1 MIGTG
6 IVAECGLINRNLYLG
21 LLLGIF
27 GMACNAPATK
37 PLDTTT
43 TGTISIAV
51 DNTFEPIIHRELDM
65 FHIDVP
71 DGHITPLYR
80 PENDVFTALLK
91 DSVKVAFTCRKMTLA
106 ESTFF
111 TSKNIDIHQ
120 NMIARDAIALI
131 VNPSNTDS
139 TFTMSDLRKVFAGSM
154 VRWEQ
159 HKKGN
164 ITGEI
169 QLVLDNNRSS
179 TGRYITEIA
188 GKTALKSKNVFSL
201 KKNTEVIEYVK
212 AHKNAMGVIG
222 ANWIS
227 EKADSATNSFLKKV
241 VVVSIAP
248 DRTEK
253 GAGNY
258 YKPYQA
264 YIAQGFYPMTRDM
277 YVLSVETHPGLGS
290 GFAYFINSDKGQ
302 RIILKSGIVPAHGV
316 IRIVQ
321 FK

>member
-1 MIGTG
+1 MKFKDNPERSGNMYR
-6 IVAECGLINRNLYLG
+6 VVYLG
-21 LLLGIF
+21 CLLMILAC
-27 GMACNAPATK
+27 ACNGPVTK

-43 TGTISIAV
+43 SGSISISV

-65 FHIDVP
+65 FHYDVP
-71 DGHITPLYR
+71 DGHITALYR
-80 PENDVFTALLK
+80 PENDVFTDLLK
-91 DSVKVAFTCRKMTLA
+91 DSVKVAFTCRKMTAA
-106 ESTFF
+106 ESSFF
-111 TSKNIDIHQ
+111 TAKNIDVHQ

-131 VNPSNTDS
+131 VNPANTDS
-139 TFTMSDLRKVFAGSM
+139 TFTMSDLRKVFTGSLM
-154 VRWEQ
+154 RWEQ
-159 HKKGN
+159 HKKGS

-169 QLVLDNNRSS
+169 QLVLDNNSSS

-188 GKTALKSKNVFSL
+188 GKTALKGKNVFSL

-212 AHKNAMGVIG
+212 EHKNAIGVIG

-227 EKADSATNSFLKKV
+227 EKADSATNSFLKKIT
-241 VVVSIAP
+241 VVSLAP